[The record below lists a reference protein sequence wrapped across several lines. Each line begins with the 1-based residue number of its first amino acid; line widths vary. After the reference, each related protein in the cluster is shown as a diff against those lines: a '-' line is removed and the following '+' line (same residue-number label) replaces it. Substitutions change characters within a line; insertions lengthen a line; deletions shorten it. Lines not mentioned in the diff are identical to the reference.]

1 MRRLLGKRSAVK
13 MQELVD
19 APAFKEAGV
28 TATGMLVSAL
38 DEIAWL
44 LNLRGVDDVPMT
56 PVFYA
61 YLSVRRTPIARP
73 SSADSE
79 ASNIIS

>member
-1 MRRLLGKRSAVK
+1 
-13 MQELVD
+13 
-19 APAFKEAGV
+19 
-28 TATGMLVSAL
+28 MLVSAL

-61 YLSVRRTPIARP
+61 YLYVRQTSLHSVRC
-73 SSADSE
+73 
-79 ASNIIS
+79 